1 MWRSVC
7 GATLGLFLNQQSRI
21 NNAVIVV
28 NSTLQVY
35 PGGGTLEVWMKRR
48 FCFAII
54 LLAASLSAQQTKSPV
69 TSVVKEI
76 LPRQEKNIVAAVE
89 EMPPDKF
96 SYKPTPEQM
105 SFGHLVVH
113 IIDANNHL
121 CSKAADT
128 PAPKTEELKETD
140 SKEKLASA
148 LKASFD
154 FCSSALAKTD
164 DSKLG
169 DNIEVFPGRQG
180 PRAFAFI
187 ALASS
192 WADHYGTAAMYL
204 RLNGLLPPT
213 AQKKAASE
221 PKK

>member
-1 MWRSVC
+1 
-7 GATLGLFLNQQSRI
+7 
-21 NNAVIVV
+21 
-28 NSTLQVY
+28 
-35 PGGGTLEVWMKRR
+35 MKRR
-48 FCFAII
+48 FSLAII
-54 LLAASLSAQQTKSPV
+54 FLAASLSAQQTKNPV

-76 LPRQEKNIVAAVE
+76 LPRQQKNIVAAVE

-96 SYKPTPEQM
+96 GYKPTPGQM
-105 SFGHLVVH
+105 SFGHLVLH
-113 IIDANNHL
+113 IIETNNHL
-121 CSKAADT
+121 CSKAADA
-128 PAPKTEELKETD
+128 PAPKTEELKESD
-140 SKEKLASA
+140 SKEKLVSA

-169 DNIEVFPGRQG
+169 DNLEVFPGRPG

-204 RLNGLLPPT
+204 RLNGLQPPT
-213 AQKKAASE
+213 AQKRASSE
-221 PKK
+221 SKN